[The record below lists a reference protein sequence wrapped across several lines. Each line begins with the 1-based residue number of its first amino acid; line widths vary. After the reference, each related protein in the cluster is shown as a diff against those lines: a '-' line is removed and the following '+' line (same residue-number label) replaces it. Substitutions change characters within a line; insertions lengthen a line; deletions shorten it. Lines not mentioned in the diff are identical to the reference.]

1 MRPAPR
7 PLPHAG
13 ARGSRWAIV
22 LAGGQGIRLRSL
34 TRHVHGDDRPK
45 QFAVLSD
52 DRSLLR
58 QTLDRVALL
67 IPPERTVVVTMA
79 EHLRYVAAEL
89 DVSGHGPWV
98 LPQPEDR
105 GTAAALLWP
114 AHWIQ
119 VRDPEATLAVF
130 PSDHFVLE
138 EREFMGHVEALAS
151 FVESK
156 SDYTVLL
163 GAQPTE
169 PETDY
174 GWIEPGER
182 IGWARRDPVYRV
194 RSLSGKAFGGGS
206 PLALCRRRALE
217 HSRLCRPR
225 RDTHRGRPGLRAGA
239 RESPGPG
246 GVLRGHRPR
255 ALGAP
260 AGVCPGA
267 GRELLTLDARSLAA
281 APRSLRLAGDHLVRS
296 RHPDPGAED
305 AGRSQSDPG
314 MGGDPAV
321 ARHACRE
328 VTREPR
334 RNLSAR
340 LHGRRGVRRA
350 PSTFRA
356 DAPSSASKRPG
367 ALSHPEAPRVI
378 EANSTG
384 ASTLNFTTED
394 PR

>member
-1 MRPAPR
+1 MTPAPR
-7 PLPHAG
+7 SLPDVC
-13 ARGSRWAIV
+13 ARGSLWAIV

-52 DRSLLR
+52 NRSLLR

-89 DVSGHGPWV
+89 DASGHGPWV

-114 AHWIQ
+114 AHWIHA
-119 VRDPEATLAVF
+119 RDPEATLAVF

-138 EREFMGHVEALAS
+138 DRGFMGHVEALAT

-194 RSLSGKAFGGGS
+194 RRFREKPSAPEARSLFAGG
-206 PLALCRRRALE
+206 ALWNTLVFV
-217 HSRLCRPR
+217 
-225 RDTHRGRPGLRAGA
+225 A
-239 RESPGPG
+239 R
-246 GVLRGHRPR
+246 VLRGHRPR

-260 AGVCPGA
+260 ASLCPGA
-267 GRELLTLDARSLAA
+267 DGELLTLDARGLAPARRPVPRYEASTPSIHTLGVSSL
-281 APRSLRLAGDHLVRS
+281 PSDTTRSSSKISERPS
-296 RHPDPGAED
+296 M
-305 AGRSQSDPG
+305 GRKPTWSW
-314 MGGDPAV
+314 
-321 ARHACRE
+321 
-328 VTREPR
+328 R
-334 RNLSAR
+334 RR
-340 LHGRRGVRRA
+340 
-350 PSTFRA
+350 PST
-356 DAPSSASKRPG
+356 SRP
-367 ALSHPEAPRVI
+367 
-378 EANSTG
+378 
-384 ASTLNFTTED
+384 
-394 PR
+394 

>member
-89 DVSGHGPWV
+89 EVSGDGPWV
-98 LPQPEDR
+98 LTQPEDR

-194 RSLSGKAFGGGS
+194 RRF
-206 PLALCRRRALE
+206 
-217 HSRLCRPR
+217 
-225 RDTHRGRPGLRAGA
+225 
-239 RESPGPG
+239 REKPS
-246 GVLRGHRPR
+246 
-255 ALGAP
+255 AA
-260 AGVCPGA
+260 
-267 GRELLTLDARSLAA
+267 EARSLFAGGALWNTLVFVARAA
-281 APRSLRLAGDHLVRS
+281 TLIAAGRACVPVLESRLGRAAFFGGTAHEHWALRQAYALAPAANFSRSLLEVWPLPLGVCALPAITWSDLGTPTRVLKMLADLS
-296 RHPDPGAED
+296 LT
-305 AGRSQSDPG
+305 
-314 MGGDPAV
+314 PAWAATLPWPAMPV
-321 ARHACRE
+321 A
-328 VTREPR
+328 
-334 RNLSAR
+334 
-340 LHGRRGVRRA
+340 
-350 PSTFRA
+350 
-356 DAPSSASKRPG
+356 K
-367 ALSHPEAPRVI
+367 
-378 EANSTG
+378 
-384 ASTLNFTTED
+384 
-394 PR
+394 